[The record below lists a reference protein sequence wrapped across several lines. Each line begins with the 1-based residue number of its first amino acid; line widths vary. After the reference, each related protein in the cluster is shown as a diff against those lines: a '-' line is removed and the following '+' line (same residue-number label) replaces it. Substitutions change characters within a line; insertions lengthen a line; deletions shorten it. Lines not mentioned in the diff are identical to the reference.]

1 MSIEKIQLKS
11 LQAFEWTNWPK
22 VSAFAVC
29 ITQNVVDVPP
39 LKRIIIRM
47 FLKDLQMKMLYI
59 VIKDLLSDDILYI
72 RNIIIILILF
82 WYSFNE

>member
-1 MSIEKIQLKS
+1 MK
-11 LQAFEWTNWPK
+11 A
-22 VSAFAVC
+22 
-29 ITQNVVDVPP
+29 